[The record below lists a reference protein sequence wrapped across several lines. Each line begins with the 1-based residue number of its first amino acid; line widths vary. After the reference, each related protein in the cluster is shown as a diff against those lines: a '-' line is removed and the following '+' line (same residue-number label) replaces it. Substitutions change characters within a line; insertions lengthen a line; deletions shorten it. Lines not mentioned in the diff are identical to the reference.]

1 MRWLTDMRIR
11 AKLTLLALLTS
22 AIALLLAGTVIIA
35 YENYAYR
42 EQKTGEISA
51 QAEILAASMTASLEF
66 NDPKAAQESLNSLE
80 ANREITAAGVYALNG
95 ALFASY
101 LHSGTP
107 PPSVSAE
114 SRMQRF
120 EGNELVVFR
129 PVLHG
134 KRQVGTVYLRASAE
148 PLKTRVIRFGGIIL
162 LVMIGS
168 LIITLPIAMRM
179 HSVIVNPVRDI
190 AEAASRIAD
199 GDLSVRVNPVQR
211 ADEIG
216 VLINTFGRMVESLRE
231 MTRQIGEVAQV
242 LVNTT
247 SEILTTTTQ
256 VASGAADTATA
267 VTETTATVE
276 EVKQTAKLAS
286 QKAKYVSD
294 SSQMASNVSQT
305 GRKAV
310 DEAVQGMHH
319 IQEQMESIGD
329 SIVRLSEQ
337 SQAIGEIIATVNG
350 LAEQSNL
357 LAVNAAIEATRA
369 GEQGKGFG
377 VVAQEIKSLAEQSK
391 QATAQVRILLG
402 DIQKATSAAVL
413 ATEQGN
419 KAVDAGVKQTGE
431 TGESIRLLA
440 ESITEAA
447 QAATQIAASSQQQM
461 VGMDQVVMAMENIRQ
476 ASTENVA
483 GTRKA
488 EIAAQ
493 GLHELGQKLKQLA
506 AQYKL

>member
-22 AIALLLAGTVIIA
+22 AIALLLAGVVIIA
-35 YENYAYR
+35 YDNYSYR
-42 EQKTGEISA
+42 MQKTGEISA

-66 NDPKAAQESLNSLE
+66 NDPKAAQEYLNSLE

-95 ALFASY
+95 KLFASFFR
-101 LHSGTP
+101 SGTP
-107 PPSVSAE
+107 PPPVSAE
-114 SRMQRF
+114 PEVQRF
-120 EGNELVVFR
+120 EGNEFVVFR
-129 PVLHG
+129 PVQQG
-134 KRQVGTVYLRASAE
+134 QRQVGTVYLRATAQS
-148 PLKTRVIRFGGIIL
+148 LSDRVMRFGGIIL

-168 LIITLPIAMRM
+168 LLITLPIAMRL

-199 GDLSVRVNPVQR
+199 GDLSIRVAHVQR
-211 ADEIG
+211 GDEIG

-247 SEILTTTTQ
+247 GEILATTTQ
-256 VASGAADTATA
+256 VASGAAQTATA

-276 EVKQTAKLAS
+276 EVKQTAQLAS

-305 GRKAV
+305 GRKSV

-319 IQEQMESIGD
+319 IQEQMESIGE

-391 QATAQVRILLG
+391 QATAQVRIYWVISRKLPVQLYWLPN
-402 DIQKATSAAVL
+402 KAT
-413 ATEQGN
+413 
-419 KAVDAGVKQTGE
+419 
-431 TGESIRLLA
+431 RLWM
-440 ESITEAA
+440 
-447 QAATQIAASSQQQM
+447 QA
-461 VGMDQVVMAMENIRQ
+461 
-476 ASTENVA
+476 
-483 GTRKA
+483 
-488 EIAAQ
+488 
-493 GLHELGQKLKQLA
+493 
-506 AQYKL
+506 